1 MTTITM
7 QEQWK
12 PFSLTHITYPSQSP
26 LHTALGPLLALLSL
40 TPPFAVCALTT
51 AIVFYKDVLAAYL
64 LVGCVTSAFITSM
77 LKNVI
82 QEPRPERYDDDIE
95 GDESEFEFGM
105 PSNHSCFAWFGAT
118 FIVVYVLR
126 GGRRRWAGG
135 RRSLLP
141 SSSSTQT
148 PTSSSAVNTCVVRLW
163 HHLHS
168 TFAIVAS
175 LIIAS
180 GCSYSRIYLG
190 YHTPNQVYAGSA
202 LGSLLGWLWY
212 MLLEYSVLIQQSL
225 IKVDTFLNEL
235 EYERRNLYLQEGVMS
250 KNK

>member
-1 MTTITM
+1 M
-7 QEQWK
+7 
-12 PFSLTHITYPSQSP
+12 
-26 LHTALGPLLALLSL
+26 
-40 TPPFAVCALTT
+40 
-51 AIVFYKDVLAAYL
+51 
-64 LVGCVTSAFITSM
+64 GCVTSAFITSI

-82 QEPRPERYDDDIE
+82 QEPRPERYDDVVLVVADAK

-135 RRSLLP
+135 SLP
-141 SSSSTQT
+141 SASSTQT
-148 PTSSSAVNTCVVRLW
+148 DTSSSVAVNTCVVRLW

-235 EYERRNLYLQEGVMS
+235 EYERTNLYLQEGVMG